1 MKKIYGILAAAGILL
16 AMIPVSA
23 ATYPGNDFGQD
34 IVVQEKEGFQQQIR
48 QQPRTPMGASTA
60 DASQKYVK
68 VRGIWGYAG
77 DNESDGY
84 FGGRITRKGRFG
96 VFRGLYN
103 VTGNESKGK
112 IVGIMKRGYFNGR
125 LTTPNGSKCHIT
137 GLYKIDKENHLL
149 KLRWMTPHKSGWAV
163 ARITVPDQ

>member
-23 ATYPGNDFGQD
+23 ATYPGNDSSQD
-34 IVVQEKEGFQQQIR
+34 IVVQETEGFQQQIR
-48 QQPRTPMGASTA
+48 QQSRTPMGASTA
-60 DASQKYVK
+60 DVSQKYVK
-68 VRGIWGYAG
+68 VRGIWGNAG

-84 FGGRITRKGRFG
+84 FGGRIIRKDRFG

-125 LTTPNGSKCHIT
+125 LTTSNGSKCHIT

>member
-1 MKKIYGILAAAGILL
+1 MKKIYGILVATGILF

-23 ATYPGNDFGQD
+23 ATYPANDFGQD
-34 IVVQEKEGFQQQIR
+34 VAVQEKAGFLQQIR
-48 QQPRTPMGASTA
+48 QQPRTDMGASTA
-60 DASQKYVK
+60 DAPQKYVK
-68 VRGIWGYAG
+68 VIGIWGYTG

-96 VFRGLYN
+96 VLRGLYN

-125 LTTPNGSKCHIT
+125 LTTSNGSKCHIT

-149 KLRWMTPHKSGWAV
+149 KLRWMTPHKSGWAI
-163 ARITVPDQ
+163 AKITIPDQ